1 MKNSDSL
8 RFDYTLPPSELP
20 HDYYMLYVKNKE
32 FTYDWFQKYTK
43 KDLYQLPLDLDRF
56 YYPENTYFLVVGKS
70 KRMGDQVL
78 DGGNILQ
85 ETARY
90 TRKRLKNETLN
101 N

>member
-8 RFDYTLPPSELP
+8 KFDYTLPVSELP
-20 HDYYMLYVKNKE
+20 HDYYILYIKNKE
-32 FTYDWFQKYTK
+32 FAYDWTK
-43 KDLYQLPLDLDRF
+43 KYQKEHLYQLPLDLDHF

-70 KRMGDQVL
+70 KKMGDQIL

-90 TRKRLKNETLN
+90 TRKRLKHETMDN
-101 N
+101 